1 MSEFNA
7 VEVVQR
13 LKAQTK
19 AIRKRVYSA
28 RISKLDKYKGE
39 VMAMHTTGAT
49 AAEIQRW
56 LNTKRIS
63 CALSTVTRY
72 IQKNG

>member
-1 MSEFNA
+1 MSKFD
-7 VEVVQR
+7 VEAEVAH

-19 AIRKRVYSA
+19 MIRKRNYSR

-39 VMAMHTTGAT
+39 IINMYRVGASG
-49 AAEIQRW
+49 AEVQRW
-56 LNTKRIS
+56 LKKKRIS
-63 CALSTVTRY
+63 CALTTVLRY